1 VITGTGGL
9 SLGGSAAF
17 ARGVVVNPAS
27 IESRVDALEKQ
38 VKWLQEDVQKQT
50 GEINRRIDSFSA
62 ETRTALAKREAETVE
77 LRKLLDR
84 VLMGGFDLEVAGL
97 AWILIGQ
104 VLATWPGGFASLI
117 RGFLC

>member
-1 VITGTGGL
+1 VITGTGRL
-9 SLGGSAAF
+9 SFGGSAAF

-27 IESRVDALEKQ
+27 IESRVDAVEKQ
-38 VKWLQEDVQKQT
+38 LKWLQEDVQKQT

-62 ETRTALAKREAETVE
+62 EARAALAKREAETVE

-104 VLATWPGGFASLI
+104 ILTTWPRGFASLI
-117 RGFLC
+117 GGFLC